1 MIYFHLAITSARVRG
16 CNLHLLQE
24 NLTSFVWDSEQPMS
38 VTVKLWLWT
47 QKVFLLQV
55 QVLESLTPLRVQH

>member
-1 MIYFHLAITSARVRG
+1 
-16 CNLHLLQE
+16 
-24 NLTSFVWDSEQPMS
+24 MS